1 MNPDQKEPEESKL
14 PCTNITINEL
24 DNPSVFIP
32 TILESPHNIDHK
44 SMYTY
49 WLQLI
54 NALKTA
60 IKTACFGFSKTF
72 SFINRHSLSIYF
84 FFNTFLLLGLV
95 SKIVIYP
102 KVVYYWIA
110 SSCILFLIKVIEFLQ
125 AYRANNLHSFELLE
139 RLEQQIRMSRT
150 RHIIRQATTHNPFIE
165 NLFRNDQNFMNVINL
180 NDHHFSRFSEYH
192 TVFNN
197 ILRLRV
203 HVLAMRMNMMMHS
216 IEGFPEG
223 ENHNENPNGMNE
235 NEINDLEFQ
244 IYQKGD
250 KEEPDCTICLET
262 VIEGEEIRVLECGH
276 TFHRLCIDKWL
287 VLQRYCPYC
296 RTIV

>member
-1 MNPDQKEPEESKL
+1 MNPDQQEPEESKF

-24 DNPSVFIP
+24 ENPGTIP
-32 TILESPHNIDHK
+32 ESPPNIDNK
-44 SMYTY
+44 SIYIH
-49 WLQLI
+49 WLNLI

-60 IKTACFGFSKTF
+60 IKTTCSVFSKTF
-72 SFINRHSLSIYF
+72 TFINQHSLSFYF
-84 FFNTFLLLGLV
+84 IFNTFLLLGLV

-125 AYRANNLHSFELLE
+125 NYRTNNMHSFELLA
-139 RLEQQIRMSRT
+139 RLEQQIRMART
-150 RHIIRQATTHNPFIE
+150 RHLLRRANTQNLFIE
-165 NLFRNDQNFMNVINL
+165 NLLRNDQNLMNVINL
-180 NDHHFSRFSEYH
+180 NGQHFSRFSEYH

-197 ILRLRV
+197 ILRLRA
-203 HVLAMRMNMMMHS
+203 HVLAMRMNMMMMHS
-216 IEGFPEG
+216 LDGFPEG
-223 ENHNENPNGMNE
+223 ENINENPNGMNE

-244 IYQKGD
+244 VYQNGD
-250 KEEPDCTICLET
+250 KEEQECTICLET

-276 TFHRLCIDKWL
+276 TFHRTCIDKWL

-296 RTIV
+296 RTMV